1 MDSIADMINRI
12 RVALQ
17 TRKDVVE
24 VPASRIKRE
33 IARVLKEEGYIS
45 NYKVFENQKS
55 GNLKILLRYNNEGE
69 PAISHIERISKS
81 SARRY
86 SGYKDLKGNPAYGV
100 AILSTPKG
108 IVSDRQSKQ
117 QRVGGELLA
126 RVW

>member
-1 MDSIADMINRI
+1 MNSIGDMINRI

-17 TRKDVVE
+17 ARKDVVE
-24 VPASRIKRE
+24 IPASRIKGE

-55 GNLKILLRYNNEGE
+55 GNLKILLRYSNDGE
-69 PAISHIERISKS
+69 PAISHIECVSKS

-86 SGYKDLKGNPAYGV
+86 SGYRDLKGNPAYGV
-100 AILSTPKG
+100 TILSTPKG
-108 IVSDRQSKQ
+108 VISDQRSKT
-117 QRVGGELLA
+117 QRLGGELLV